1 MRRKRTCSDY
11 GRVRRAE
18 LVDSHKQAA
27 GGAPALAH
35 GGRAPSKRSVECAAG
50 AENLAAQLLGLKQRA
65 INEEAAHT
73 GAKQLRN
80 LRHDI
85 DGLRGV
91 QP

>member
-11 GRVRRAE
+11 GRGRRAE
-18 LVDSHKQAA
+18 LVHSHKQAA
-27 GGAPALAH
+27 GGAPALAR
-35 GGRAPSKRSVECAAG
+35 GRRASSKRGIECATG
-50 AENLAAQLLGLKQRA
+50 AKNLTAQFLGLKQRSV
-65 INEEAAHT
+65 NEEAAHT